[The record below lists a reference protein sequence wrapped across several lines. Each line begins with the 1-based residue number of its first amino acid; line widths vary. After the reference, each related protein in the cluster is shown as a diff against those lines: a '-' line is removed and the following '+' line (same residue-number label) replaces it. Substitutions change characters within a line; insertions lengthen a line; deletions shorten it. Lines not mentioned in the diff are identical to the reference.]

1 MTIQLAEGINV
12 DEQTSILVIE
22 DSRELNDVL
31 TMGLKNFGFKGKI
44 FQALDL
50 ETAVQIIKL
59 HKIDLFV
66 VDWVLPDGEGA
77 SLVKKLRSSS
87 IYETT
92 PILLITGRDD
102 ISSQSD
108 FTEFGI
114 GALLVKPFSMEDFKL
129 ELAKI
134 YGFRQGQQV
143 NIPKDTQFLVA
154 DDQVDIVK
162 LIKELLENLGHK
174 SVFTAYSLKET
185 SEILQQ
191 NKIQFLITDW
201 AFQDGSCIE
210 LIEKLRKT
218 SDYKNLPIMV
228 VTGRDSIDD
237 LMTLVQLDVKDHL
250 VKPFTFV
257 EFEEKLN
264 YCWER
269 KQKSRV

>member
-1 MTIQLAEGINV
+1 MKKLKSLDLPDLIKTVKSKKLPKEALRTILP
-12 DEQTSILVIE
+12 
-22 DSRELNDVL
+22 R
-31 TMGLKNFGFKGKI
+31 F
-44 FQALDL
+44 ALDGD
-50 ETAVQIIKL
+50 KL
-59 HKIDLFV
+59 N
-66 VDWVLPDGEGA
+66 
-77 SLVKKLRSSS
+77 LVES
-87 IYETT
+87 
-92 PILLITGRDD
+92 
-102 ISSQSD
+102 
-108 FTEFGI
+108 
-114 GALLVKPFSMEDFKL
+114 
-129 ELAKI
+129 
-134 YGFRQGQQV
+134 
-143 NIPKDTQFLVA
+143 A
-154 DDQVDIVK
+154 D
-162 LIKELLENLGHK
+162 
-174 SVFTAYSLKET
+174 SLKET
-185 SEILQQ
+185 SEILLQ